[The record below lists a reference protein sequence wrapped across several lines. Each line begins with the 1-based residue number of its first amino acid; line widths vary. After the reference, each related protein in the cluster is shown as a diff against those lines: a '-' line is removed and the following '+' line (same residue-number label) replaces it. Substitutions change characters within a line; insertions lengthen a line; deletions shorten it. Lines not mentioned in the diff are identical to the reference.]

1 MASEYGVQGN
11 RVPACADATVPS
23 GTPRC
28 LREHEEFLGCIERR
42 GRGHDMR
49 MGEAP
54 LIGGS
59 CPAVERDAV
68 LPTGRRAN
76 GSSSDR
82 SLPLLG
88 HPDST
93 GERSPGLSASARA
106 LQFAHPLS
114 CLRPHQGTSGQRG
127 ACCAR
132 GQEEA
137 LREES
142 NKPPR
147 APEAPSPPHPISH
160 SHSLSDAVWFETLR
174 HLRTSD
180 CLPAPSKKKLQKHVA
195 SEGATPPK
203 PRFSFPWQG
212 PMRSLPRARKPR
224 HAVVAARCDAKKR
237 VAILGVARSQEH
249 MLPGA
254 HAPRVTAL
262 RGCHARWLS
271 RKVRE
276 RPGGVVVGPA
286 SGGQTRKRV
295 CVAGVAG

>member
-1 MASEYGVQGN
+1 MRGVLRKSSVASEYGVQGN

-174 HLRTSD
+174 HLEPRTV
-180 CLPAPSKKKLQKHVA
+180 CQHPRKRNSKNTWLRRARRHRSHDFLSRGKDRCGPCHGP
-195 SEGATPPK
+195 ENRGTP
-203 PRFSFPWQG
+203 W
-212 PMRSLPRARKPR
+212 LPRGVTRRKG
-224 HAVVAARCDAKKR
+224 
-237 VAILGVARSQEH
+237 LRS
-249 MLPGA
+249 
-254 HAPRVTAL
+254 
-262 RGCHARWLS
+262 
-271 RKVRE
+271 
-276 RPGGVVVGPA
+276 
-286 SGGQTRKRV
+286 
-295 CVAGVAG
+295 